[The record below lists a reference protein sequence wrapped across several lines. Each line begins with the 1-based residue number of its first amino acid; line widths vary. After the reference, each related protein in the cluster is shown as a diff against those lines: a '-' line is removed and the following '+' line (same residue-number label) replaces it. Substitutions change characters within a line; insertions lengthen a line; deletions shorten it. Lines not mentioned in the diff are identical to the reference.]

1 MVKLCSA
8 KLLVTFGGLGLSL
21 ATGVGV
27 ASASPDLGPILN
39 TTCSYRQVVA
49 ALQTKAPDIA
59 NGLTA
64 DPKAQAGL
72 RQFLALSPDQR
83 RQYVNGS
90 PAPLP
95 DIPPALVD
103 AMSTCSTY

>member
-8 KLLVTFGGLGLSL
+8 TLLVTFGGLGLSL
-21 ATGVGV
+21 AAGVAV
-27 ASASPDLGPILN
+27 ASASPDPGPILN
-39 TTCSYRQVVA
+39 TTCSYTQVVA
-49 ALQTKAPDIA
+49 ALQAKAPDIA
-59 NGLTA
+59 NALTA

-83 RQYVNGS
+83 RQYVNGA

-95 DIPPALVD
+95 DMPPALVD
-103 AMSTCSTY
+103 AMSTCNNY